1 MDKFIPEIWAR
12 EVLADFPKSTVGYS
26 LCNTQYEGEIKGLGS
41 KIHIPSAGKMTVEEY
56 VPGTDI
62 TPETL
67 TSVDVELEIT
77 ESDSVSGVI
86 DETKQAVSPYS
97 LTNIYQNQG
106 SLALADSSDKK
117 ILKAMALGAHTDNTI
132 ATMTLTPANVFTTLE
147 ECATRLA
154 EKSVPA
160 QADKFIVM
168 TPRDI
173 QNIRKSTDYIPAK
186 DLDPKTL
193 ITGQVGMIY
202 GFRILESMNVYSQD
216 AALIP
221 DGDPVHRLLP
231 FGMVG
236 ATAFANAI
244 PASLVKAIPME
255 KQYAV
260 LIRGLHMYGIKVVR
274 PEAMGVIKVDTGLDG
289 TGA

>member
-1 MDKFIPEIWAR
+1 MNDFIAEIWAG
-12 EVLADFPKSTVGYS
+12 EVLEDFPKSTVGYN
-26 LCNTQYEGEIKGLGS
+26 LCTTQYEGEIKGLGS
-41 KIHIPSAGKMTVEEY
+41 KIHIPSAQKMTVEPY
-56 VPGTDI
+56 VAGTDI
-62 TPETL
+62 TPEAL
-67 TSVDVELEIT
+67 ASNDVELEIT
-77 ESDSVSGVI
+77 EADSISGVI
-86 DETKQAVSPYS
+86 DRTKQAVSPYG
-97 LTNIYQNQG
+97 LTGIYQNQG
-106 SLALADSSDKK
+106 SLALAEASDKK

-132 ATMTLTPANVFTTLE
+132 ATMVLSPANVFTTLE
-147 ECATRLA
+147 ECATRLS

-160 QADKFIVM
+160 AADKFIVM

-193 ITGQVGMIY
+193 VTGQVGQIY
-202 GFRILESMNVYSQD
+202 GFRILESMNVYTQVQAD
-216 AALIP
+216 IP
-221 DGDPVHRLLP
+221 SGDPVHRLLP

-244 PASLVKAIPME
+244 PADLVEAISME
-255 KQYAV
+255 KQYAT
-260 LIRGLHMYGIKVVR
+260 LIKGLHMYGIKVVR